1 MNSYL
6 RDPGRLRLS
15 ARSLRR
21 SLAGR
26 FVSVFRKGDYLVI
39 ALPCSPLLTAS
50 TVESVPAAVVG
61 GLPRLHRSTVLR
73 SASAHLAPLCDQC
86 WLLLSGSDLGG
97 FLRRDIFNHAPRRPL
112 GPDCSFVWSCFSS
125 VSYVLRLSLVVTGS
139 DRVLLFQLNHRP
151 VLS

>member
-1 MNSYL
+1 MTSYL

-86 WLLLSGSDLGG
+86 WLLLALIWEVSFAVVSSTVRLAVRDAQTARSFGAASHLSFMCSG
-97 FLRRDIFNHAPRRPL
+97 FL
-112 GPDCSFVWSCFSS
+112 
-125 VSYVLRLSLVVTGS
+125 LS
-139 DRVLLFQLNHRP
+139 
-151 VLS
+151 

>member
-1 MNSYL
+1 MTSYL

-97 FLRRDIFNHAPRRPL
+97 FLRRDIFNHAPRRL
-112 GPDCSFVWSCFSS
+112 RCPDCSFAWCCLSS
-125 VSYVLRLSLVVTGS
+125 VSYVLGFSPVVPGPGQVLS
-139 DRVLLFQLNHRP
+139 FQLNHRP
-151 VLS
+151 VMS